1 MFDRT
6 IRRVSLRLAVGAC
19 WFVLACAGV
28 AALAA
33 PAHALILKSSI
44 PGAHYEANAAA
55 RVELNRAASRTQN
68 KNVAGAE
75 TAALA
80 ATRAD
85 STSGEAWQTLG
96 LIRLSRG
103 NSQGAR
109 VALERAASLSP
120 ERPDVWTRLSQVCL
134 LDLGLVEDGVT
145 ALDAAIAADSTYGP
159 AWYSRAF
166 FLWGLGDLDGANDA
180 LERARA
186 NALSPSQS
194 ALFYSAQLGVL
205 TSRGQYAQAASAI
218 KNYRYDLQD
227 DVTALQHEEHALRGL
242 GDNEG
247 AIRSL
252 DALRATFPKEPLWKI
267 ETGHAYRGLAKPDS
281 ARVWFTRAA
290 ATDTSSFDAGYN
302 KALALAA
309 TRDTAR
315 AWAELRR
322 LRALDPQNWL
332 VPLLASRLH
341 RAAGDTARAAL
352 AFEEARRLNPALGL
366 AGAGAAG
373 GAAIPAW
380 SSPDLE
386 AAEALIDAGD
396 FTLAM
401 DRLYAVTRDS
411 VRTGAA
417 LFWISRVTR
426 MSTKQTGP
434 PVVTA
439 TYAAQASRGDP
450 VVLRALAEAQLA
462 AGDTAR
468 AVANLLAVRKA
479 APDDAIASTLL
490 VAVLLHGGQPVRAR
504 SIYNE
509 FALEPTRSWRVESV
523 RADALAAVKD
533 PGASIARTRAAA
545 IDYLPP
551 RGR

>member
-6 IRRVSLRLAVGAC
+6 IGRAVTLSLAL
-19 WFVLACAGV
+19 
-28 AALAA
+28 LAA
-33 PAHALILKSSI
+33 SAAPGNAVIMRSSI

-55 RVELNRAASRTQN
+55 RVELNRSASRVKN

-85 STSGEAWQTLG
+85 SLSGEAWQTLG
-96 LIRLSRG
+96 LLRINRG
-103 NSQGAR
+103 DPEGAR
-109 VALERAASLSP
+109 QALERAASLSP
-120 ERPDVWTRLSQVCL
+120 ERPDVWTRLAQVCL

-145 ALDAAIAADSTYGP
+145 ALDAAVAADSSYGP
-159 AWYSRAF
+159 AWYSRGF

-180 LERARA
+180 MERARA

-194 ALFYSAQLGVL
+194 ALFYSAQLGIL

-218 KNYRYDLQD
+218 KNYRFELKD
-227 DVTALQHEEHALRGL
+227 DVTALQHEEHALRGM
-242 GDNEG
+242 GDYER
-247 AIRSL
+247 AIQSL
-252 DALRATFPKEPLWKI
+252 DALRATFPKEALWKI

-281 ARVWFTRAA
+281 ARVWFARAA

-302 KALALAA
+302 KALALVA
-309 TRDTAR
+309 TRDTAK

-322 LRALDPQNWL
+322 LRGLDPQNWL
-332 VPLLASRLH
+332 VPLLASRMH

-352 AFEEARRLNPALGL
+352 GFEEARRLNPALGL

-373 GAAIPAW
+373 GAAIPSW
-380 SSPDLE
+380 SSPELE

-396 FTLAM
+396 FTLAI
-401 DRLYAVTRDS
+401 DRLYAATRDS

-426 MSTKQTGP
+426 MSTKQAGP
-434 PVVTA
+434 PIVTA
-439 TYAAQASRGDP
+439 AYAAKVSKNDP
-450 VVLRALAEAQLA
+450 VVVRALAEAQLA
-462 AGDTAR
+462 AADTAR
-468 AVANLLAVRKA
+468 AVANLLALRRL
-479 APDDAIASTLL
+479 APDDAITTTMIA
-490 VAVLLHGGQPVRAR
+490 AILLHGGQPARAR
-504 SIYNE
+504 AMYHE

-533 PGASIARTRAAA
+533 PGAEIARTRAAA
-545 IDYLPP
+545 VDYLPP